1 MEIRKATSADVKTL
15 THKLQNKRI
24 EYNTV
29 EMMKKM

>member
-1 MEIRKATSADVKTL
+1 MEIRKATPADVKVL
-15 THKLQNKRI
+15 TRKLQNKHI